1 METMQRWQMVLDF
14 SADFPMIRGGIYLR
28 MILESWRQ
36 LTQYHPHVICS
47 PLHIRSDGVVAYIES
62 DSVSEAAAA
71 VDTFRHKSTEQ
82 IRRMSGKR
90 DAVLWEYVQFQR
102 VDAHISRQCYN

>member
-1 METMQRWQMVLDF
+1 
-14 SADFPMIRGGIYLR
+14 MIRGGIYLR